1 MKLKTLTVS
10 QVNDYLANY
19 IGTNPIFSNMSVGG
33 EVFNLKKTGYG
44 YTFLSL
50 KDDESKLNAI
60 TYLEKFDVQEG
71 DFITVSGKISFYKK
85 SGTYSIIINSYEK
98 KGQGNN
104 YEQFKILYE
113 KLEKLGYFKYE
124 LKKPIIKFPQKIGII
139 TSAKGAAVK
148 DIISVITRRYPKVSL
163 IIYDS
168 KMQGIDVE
176 NNVIQGINTLSDL
189 SVDTI
194 IISRGGGDTD
204 DLSVFNSQLIAK
216 AVFDCDIPI
225 ISAIGH
231 EIDYVICDFVADMRA
246 PTPSIAG
253 ELSVPNLQEVYD
265 TIDNFEKS
273 IKISYK
279 NIINLYNSKIDSYR
293 FLIQSNTPYKKINQ
307 KKLSL
312 LELTSFIEQAYKDKI
327 QSYKDRLFYISS
339 ILQENNYNNILSK
352 GFALVEKDD
361 VFIKTVKD
369 LALGDK
375 LTVRLEDGNISVVVE
390 DIKNIIK

>member
-98 KGQGNN
+98 RGQGNN

-148 DIISVITRRYPKVSL
+148 DIISVITRRYPKVTL

-168 KMQGIDVE
+168 KMQGTDVE
-176 NNVIQGINTLSDL
+176 NNVVQGINTLSDL

-216 AVFDCDIPI
+216 AVFDCNVPI

-273 IKISYK
+273 INISYK
-279 NIINLYNSKIDSYR
+279 NIINLNNSKINSYR
-293 FLIQSNTPYKKINQ
+293 FLIQSNTPYQKINQ

-327 QSYKDRLFYISS
+327 QSYKDRLFYMSS

-361 VFIKTVKD
+361 RFIKTTED
-369 LALGDK
+369 LALGDR
-375 LTVRLEDGNISVVVE
+375 LTIRLKDGNVSVVVE
-390 DIKNIIK
+390 EFKS

>member
-176 NNVIQGINTLSDL
+176 NNVIQGINTLSNL

-312 LELTSFIEQAYKDKI
+312 LELTSFIEQVYKDKI

-375 LTVRLEDGNISVVVE
+375 LTVILEDGNISVVVE

>member
-60 TYLEKFDVQEG
+60 TYLEKFDIQEG

-216 AVFDCDIPI
+216 AVFDCNVPI

-279 NIINLYNSKIDSYR
+279 NIINLYNSKINSYR

-361 VFIKTVKD
+361 IFIKTVKD

>member
-98 KGQGNN
+98 RGQGNN

-148 DIISVITRRYPKVSL
+148 DIISVITRRYPKVTL

-176 NNVIQGINTLSDL
+176 NNVVQGINTLSDL

-204 DLSVFNSQLIAK
+204 DLSAFNSQLIAK
-216 AVFDCDIPI
+216 AVFDCNVPI

-273 IKISYK
+273 INISYK
-279 NIINLYNSKIDSYR
+279 NIINLYNSKINSYR
-293 FLIQSNTPYKKINQ
+293 FLIQSNTPYQKINQ

-312 LELTSFIEQAYKDKI
+312 LELTSFIEQTYKDKI
-327 QSYKDRLFYISS
+327 QSYKDRLFYMSS

-352 GFALVEKDD
+352 GFALVEKGDR
-361 VFIKTVKD
+361 FIKTTED
-369 LALGDK
+369 LALGDR
-375 LTVRLEDGNISVVVE
+375 LTIRLKDGNVSAVVE
-390 DIKNIIK
+390 GIKR

>member
-98 KGQGNN
+98 RGQGNN

-148 DIISVITRRYPKVSL
+148 DIISVITRRYPKVTL

-176 NNVIQGINTLSDL
+176 NNVVQGINTLSDL

-216 AVFDCDIPI
+216 AVFDCNVPI

-273 IKISYK
+273 INISYK
-279 NIINLYNSKIDSYR
+279 NIINLNNSKINSYR
-293 FLIQSNTPYKKINQ
+293 FLIQSNTPYQKINQ

-327 QSYKDRLFYISS
+327 QSYKDRLFYMSS

-361 VFIKTVKD
+361 RFIKTTED
-369 LALGDK
+369 LALGDR
-375 LTVRLEDGNISVVVE
+375 LTIRLKDGNVSVLVE
-390 DIKNIIK
+390 EFKS

>member
-71 DFITVSGKISFYKK
+71 DFITVSGRISFYKK

-98 KGQGNN
+98 RGQGNN

-148 DIISVITRRYPKVSL
+148 DIISVITRRYPKVTL

-176 NNVIQGINTLSDL
+176 NNVVQGINTLSDL

-216 AVFDCDIPI
+216 AVFDCNVPI

-273 IKISYK
+273 INISYK
-279 NIINLYNSKIDSYR
+279 NIINLYNSKINSYR

-361 VFIKTVKD
+361 VFIKTTED
-369 LALGDK
+369 LALGDR
-375 LTVRLEDGNISVVVE
+375 LTIRLKDGNVSVVVE
-390 DIKNIIK
+390 EFKS

>member
-124 LKKPIIKFPQKIGII
+124 LKKPIIKFPHKIGII

-148 DIISVITRRYPKVSL
+148 DIISVINRRYPKVSL

-168 KMQGIDVE
+168 KMQGMDVE

-273 IKISYK
+273 INISYK
-279 NIINLYNSKIDSYR
+279 NIINLYNSKINSYR
-293 FLIQSNTPYKKINQ
+293 FLIQSNTPYQKINQ

-327 QSYKDRLFYISS
+327 QSYKDRLFYMSS

-352 GFALVEKDD
+352 GFALVEKGDR
-361 VFIKTVKD
+361 FIKTTED
-369 LALGDK
+369 LALGDR
-375 LTVRLEDGNISVVVE
+375 LTIRLKDGNVSVVVE
-390 DIKNIIK
+390 EFKS

>member
-1 MKLKTLTVS
+1 
-10 QVNDYLANY
+10 
-19 IGTNPIFSNMSVGG
+19 
-33 EVFNLKKTGYG
+33 
-44 YTFLSL
+44 
-50 KDDESKLNAI
+50 
-60 TYLEKFDVQEG
+60 
-71 DFITVSGKISFYKK
+71 
-85 SGTYSIIINSYEK
+85 
-98 KGQGNN
+98 
-104 YEQFKILYE
+104 
-113 KLEKLGYFKYE
+113 
-124 LKKPIIKFPQKIGII
+124 
-139 TSAKGAAVK
+139 
-148 DIISVITRRYPKVSL
+148 
-163 IIYDS
+163 
-168 KMQGIDVE
+168 MQGIDVE

-307 KKLSL
+307 K
-312 LELTSFIEQAYKDKI
+312 
-327 QSYKDRLFYISS
+327 SYHY
-339 ILQENNYNNILSK
+339 
-352 GFALVEKDD
+352 
-361 VFIKTVKD
+361 
-369 LALGDK
+369 
-375 LTVRLEDGNISVVVE
+375 
-390 DIKNIIK
+390 

>member
-98 KGQGNN
+98 RGQGNN

-148 DIISVITRRYPKVSL
+148 DIISVINRRYPKVTL

-176 NNVIQGINTLSDL
+176 NNVVQGINTLSDL

-204 DLSVFNSQLIAK
+204 DLSAFNSQLIAK
-216 AVFDCDIPI
+216 AVFDCNVPI

-273 IKISYK
+273 INISYK
-279 NIINLYNSKIDSYR
+279 NIINLYNSKINSYR
-293 FLIQSNTPYKKINQ
+293 FLIQSNTPYQKINQ

-327 QSYKDRLFYISS
+327 QSYKDRLFYMSS

-352 GFALVEKDD
+352 GFALVEKGDR
-361 VFIKTVKD
+361 FIKTTED
-369 LALGDK
+369 LALGDR
-375 LTVRLEDGNISVVVE
+375 LTIRLKDGNVSVLVE
-390 DIKNIIK
+390 EFKS

>member
-312 LELTSFIEQAYKDKI
+312 LELTSFIEQVYKDKI
-327 QSYKDRLFYISS
+327 QSYKDRIFYISS

>member
-98 KGQGNN
+98 RGQGNN

-124 LKKPIIKFPQKIGII
+124 FKKPIIKFPQKIGII

-148 DIISVITRRYPKVSL
+148 DIISVITRRYPKVTL

-168 KMQGIDVE
+168 KMQGTDVE
-176 NNVIQGINTLSDL
+176 NNVVQGINTLSDL

-216 AVFDCDIPI
+216 AVFDCNVPI

-231 EIDYVICDFVADMRA
+231 EIDYVI
-246 PTPSIAG
+246 
-253 ELSVPNLQEVYD
+253 
-265 TIDNFEKS
+265 
-273 IKISYK
+273 
-279 NIINLYNSKIDSYR
+279 
-293 FLIQSNTPYKKINQ
+293 
-307 KKLSL
+307 
-312 LELTSFIEQAYKDKI
+312 
-327 QSYKDRLFYISS
+327 
-339 ILQENNYNNILSK
+339 
-352 GFALVEKDD
+352 
-361 VFIKTVKD
+361 
-369 LALGDK
+369 
-375 LTVRLEDGNISVVVE
+375 
-390 DIKNIIK
+390 

>member
-98 KGQGNN
+98 RGQGNN

-124 LKKPIIKFPQKIGII
+124 LKKPIIKFPHKIGII

-148 DIISVITRRYPKVSL
+148 DIISVITRRYPKVTL

-176 NNVIQGINTLSDL
+176 NNVVQGINTLSDL

-204 DLSVFNSQLIAK
+204 DLSAFNSQLIAK
-216 AVFDCDIPI
+216 AVFDCNVPI

-273 IKISYK
+273 INISYK
-279 NIINLYNSKIDSYR
+279 NIINLYNSKINSYR
-293 FLIQSNTPYKKINQ
+293 FLIQSNTPYQKINQ

-327 QSYKDRLFYISS
+327 QSYKDRLFYMSS

-352 GFALVEKDD
+352 GFALVEKGDR
-361 VFIKTVKD
+361 FIKTTED
-369 LALGDK
+369 LALGDR
-375 LTVRLEDGNISVVVE
+375 LTIRLKDGNVSAVVE
-390 DIKNIIK
+390 GIKR

>member
-98 KGQGNN
+98 RGQGNN

-148 DIISVITRRYPKVSL
+148 DIISVITRRYPKVTL

-176 NNVIQGINTLSDL
+176 NNVVQGINTLSDL

-204 DLSVFNSQLIAK
+204 DLSAFNSHLIAK
-216 AVFDCDIPI
+216 AVFDCNVPI

-273 IKISYK
+273 INISYK
-279 NIINLYNSKIDSYR
+279 NIINLYNSKINSYR
-293 FLIQSNTPYKKINQ
+293 FLIQSNTPYQKINQ

-327 QSYKDRLFYISS
+327 QSYKDRLFYMSS

-352 GFALVEKDD
+352 GFALVEKGDR
-361 VFIKTVKD
+361 FIKTTED
-369 LALGDK
+369 LALGDR
-375 LTVRLEDGNISVVVE
+375 LTIRLKDGNVSAVVE
-390 DIKNIIK
+390 GIKR

>member
-369 LALGDK
+369 LVLGDK

>member
-71 DFITVSGKISFYKK
+71 DFITVSGRISFYKK

-98 KGQGNN
+98 RGQGNN

-124 LKKPIIKFPQKIGII
+124 LKKTIIKFPQKIGII

>member
-176 NNVIQGINTLSDL
+176 NNVIQGINTLSNL

-312 LELTSFIEQAYKDKI
+312 LELTSFIEQVYKDKI

>member
-71 DFITVSGKISFYKK
+71 DFITVSGRISFYKK

-98 KGQGNN
+98 RGQGNN

-148 DIISVITRRYPKVSL
+148 DIISVVTRRYPKVTL

-176 NNVIQGINTLSDL
+176 NNVVQGINTLSDL

-216 AVFDCDIPI
+216 AVFDCNVPI

-273 IKISYK
+273 INISYK
-279 NIINLYNSKIDSYR
+279 NIINLYNSKINSYR

-361 VFIKTVKD
+361 VFIKTTED
-369 LALGDK
+369 LALGDR
-375 LTVRLEDGNISVVVE
+375 LTIRLKDGNVSVVVE
-390 DIKNIIK
+390 EFKS

>member
-71 DFITVSGKISFYKK
+71 DFITVSGRISFYKK

-312 LELTSFIEQAYKDKI
+312 LELTSFIEQVYKDKI

>member
-1 MKLKTLTVS
+1 
-10 QVNDYLANY
+10 
-19 IGTNPIFSNMSVGG
+19 MSVGG

-98 KGQGNN
+98 RGQGNN

-148 DIISVITRRYPKVSL
+148 DIISVINRRYPKVSL

-168 KMQGIDVE
+168 KMQGMDVE
-176 NNVIQGINTLSDL
+176 NNVIQWINTLSDL

-369 LALGDK
+369 LTLGDK
-375 LTVRLEDGNISVVVE
+375 LTVRLKDGNVSVLVE
-390 DIKNIIK
+390 EFKS

>member
-312 LELTSFIEQAYKDKI
+312 LELTSFIEQVYKDKI

-339 ILQENNYNNILSK
+339 ILKENDYNNILSK

-361 VFIKTVKD
+361 RFIKTTED
-369 LALGDK
+369 LALGDR
-375 LTVRLEDGNISVVVE
+375 LTIRLKDGNVSVVVE
-390 DIKNIIK
+390 EFKS

>member
-98 KGQGNN
+98 RGQGNN

-148 DIISVITRRYPKVSL
+148 DIISVITRRYPKVTL

-176 NNVIQGINTLSDL
+176 NNVVQGINTLSDL

-204 DLSVFNSQLIAK
+204 DLSAFNSQLIAK
-216 AVFDCDIPI
+216 AVFDCNVPI

-273 IKISYK
+273 INISYK
-279 NIINLYNSKIDSYR
+279 NIINLYNSKINSYR
-293 FLIQSNTPYKKINQ
+293 FLIQSNTPYQKINQ

-327 QSYKDRLFYISS
+327 QSYKDRLFYMSS

-352 GFALVEKDD
+352 GFALVEKGDR
-361 VFIKTVKD
+361 FIKTTED
-369 LALGDK
+369 LALGDR
-375 LTVRLEDGNISVVVE
+375 LTIRLKDGNVSAVVE
-390 DIKNIIK
+390 GIKR

>member
-98 KGQGNN
+98 RGQGNN

-148 DIISVITRRYPKVSL
+148 DIISVINRRYPKVTL

-176 NNVIQGINTLSDL
+176 NNVVQGINTLSDL

-216 AVFDCDIPI
+216 AVFDCNVPI

-273 IKISYK
+273 INISYK
-279 NIINLYNSKIDSYR
+279 NIINLYNSKINSYR
-293 FLIQSNTPYKKINQ
+293 FLIQSNTPYQKINQ

-327 QSYKDRLFYISS
+327 QSYKDRLFYMSS

-352 GFALVEKDD
+352 GFALVEKGDT
-361 VFIKTVKD
+361 FIKTTED
-369 LALGDK
+369 LALGDR
-375 LTVRLEDGNISVVVE
+375 LTIRLKDGNVSVLVE
-390 DIKNIIK
+390 EFKS

>member
-279 NIINLYNSKIDSYR
+279 NIINLYNSKINSYR

-369 LALGDK
+369 LTLGDK